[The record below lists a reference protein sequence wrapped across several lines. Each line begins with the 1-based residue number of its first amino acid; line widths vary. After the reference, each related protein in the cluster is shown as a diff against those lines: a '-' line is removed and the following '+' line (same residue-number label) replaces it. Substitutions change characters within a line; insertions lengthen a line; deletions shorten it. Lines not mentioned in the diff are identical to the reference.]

1 MKITREQ
8 LRRMILESWGEASRP
23 ATPEEA
29 EYFERLQN
37 IQRSRQPGQTV
48 EQRME
53 KLEAKVDAIL
63 DMIGE
68 L

>member
-1 MKITREQ
+1 MKITRKQ
-8 LRRMILESWGEASRP
+8 LRQMILETWGDAARP
-23 ATPEEA
+23 ATQDEI
-29 EYFERLQN
+29 EYIDRLQGL
-37 IQRSRQPGQTV
+37 QRSRQPGQSV

>member
-1 MKITREQ
+1 MKKLSAQE
-8 LRRMILESWGEASRP
+8 LRRLIKETWEGARE
-23 ATPEEA
+23 ATPDEV
-29 EYFERLQN
+29 EYIERLRG
-37 IQRSRQPGQTV
+37 IQRSRSPGQSV

-63 DMIGE
+63 DMLGE

>member
-1 MKITREQ
+1 MKITRRQ
-8 LRRMILESWGEASRP
+8 LRRMLLESWGDAARP
-23 ATPEEA
+23 ATPDEI
-29 EYFERLQN
+29 EYIDRLKGL
-37 IQRSRQPGQTV
+37 QRSRQPGQSV

-63 DMIGE
+63 DMLGE

>member
-1 MKITREQ
+1 MKLTRKQ
-8 LRRMILESWGEASRP
+8 LRQMILETWGDAARP
-23 ATPEEA
+23 ASQDEI

-37 IQRSRQPGQTV
+37 IQRGREPGQSV